1 MPRRIPQFQKEI
13 IAALR
18 KLIKRKDVGG
28 PTILAAIDRWA
39 YIDHVYTVELV
50 RPKERPDKWADPNP
64 PSLPAAEAPA
74 EDKKTEEIY
83 KRYLEET
90 FNKGEKGERTKTS
103 NTTGTEGPG
112 TKPTGSSG
120 SAS

>member
-1 MPRRIPQFQKEI
+1 MPRYKPQHRKEI
-13 IAALR
+13 IAALK
-18 KLIKRKDVGG
+18 KLSKRKDVGG

-39 YIDHVYTVELV
+39 TLDHLYEVELV

-64 PSLPAAEAPA
+64 PSLPEP
-74 EDKKTEEIY
+74 ETPEQDKKADEIY

-90 FNKGEKGERTKTS
+90 FNKGEKHEQRVDSSTQATAS
-103 NTTGTEGPG
+103 PA
-112 TKPTGSSG
+112 TGSSG